1 MTLVSLGRAGE
12 AEAILEDLIDRARS
26 TLPADHDITGV
37 LLGRYGQSLYLQGRY
52 EESEAAFV
60 EGRRIMI
67 DVVGIT
73 GRRKNDYLQ
82 HIADLYEDWGRP
94 ALKQA
99 VIDAMDPETN

>member
-1 MTLVSLGRAGE
+1 
-12 AEAILEDLIDRARS
+12 
-26 TLPADHDITGV
+26 
-37 LLGRYGQSLYLQGRY
+37 
-52 EESEAAFV
+52 
-60 EGRRIMI
+60 MI

-99 VIDAMDPETN
+99 VIDAMDPDTI